1 MIRLHASCVAING
14 RALLIRG
21 ASGSGKSAL
30 ALELIALGAALVA
43 DDQVDLTAEDG
54 RLIAAPP
61 EALAGLI
68 EARGLG
74 LLRLPFSAVV
84 PVGALLDLDTPPAPR
99 LPRRETETLCG
110 VTVERIARPF
120 PLRPAAVF
128 LLLRHGPRLDPDDG
142 SSR

>member
-1 MIRLHASCVAING
+1 MMRLHASCVAIDG

-30 ALELIALGAALVA
+30 ALELIAHGATLVA
-43 DDQVDLTAEDG
+43 DDQVDLTAEDD

-61 EALAGLI
+61 DKLAGLI

-74 LLRLPFSAVV
+74 LLRLPYSAPA
-84 PVGALLDLDTPPAPR
+84 PVAALLDLDTQPAPR

-120 PLRPAAVF
+120 PLRPAAI
-128 LLLRHGPRLDPDDG
+128 LLRMRHWPRLDPDDG
-142 SSR
+142 SIT